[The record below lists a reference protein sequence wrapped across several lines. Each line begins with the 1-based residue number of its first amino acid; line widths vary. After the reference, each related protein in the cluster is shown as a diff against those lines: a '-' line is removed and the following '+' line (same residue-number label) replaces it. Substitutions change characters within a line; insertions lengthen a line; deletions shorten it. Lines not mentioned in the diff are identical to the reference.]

1 MRSQSLFTVLSSSL
15 FALAFVTTTAHADE
29 QPHHDEGPQWGL
41 GLGVSSETSPY
52 RGVSTETNALP
63 MLSFENRYVRVRG
76 PSVDLKLPS
85 AGPVSMALKARYST
99 QGYKASDAAELQGMD
114 QRKGGLWLG
123 ASADWRL
130 PWAQLSA
137 EWQGDANGRSD
148 GQQVKIEASRRF
160 QVGDLGLRPHLAFV
174 WQDSAYVDYYYG
186 VRATESR
193 AGRAA
198 YVGSATVNTELG
210 LQMNLPLA
218 PSHSIFLDLSHTF
231 LGSAIK
237 DSPLVDRSGVT
248 AVRAAYVYR
257 F

>member
-1 MRSQSLFTVLSSSL
+1 MRSTSVFSVLCSSI
-15 FALAFVTTTAHADE
+15 FALAFVATTAHAD
-29 QPHHDEGPQWGL
+29 DEPQEDHGAQWGL

-52 RGVSTETNALP
+52 RGVGTETNALP

-76 PSVDLKLPS
+76 PSLDLKLPS
-85 AGPVSMALKARYST
+85 AGPVSMALNAHYST
-99 QGYKASDAAELQGMD
+99 QGYKASDATELQGMD

-123 ASADWRL
+123 ASADWHL

-148 GQQVKIEASRRF
+148 GQQVKLEASRRF

-231 LGSAIK
+231 LGSAVK
-237 DSPLVDRSGVT
+237 DSPVVDRSGVT